1 MKICARVKKLR
12 EGGGDDGTFQPSLPV
27 YLTNFPLVAA
37 KILALRK
44 PQASI
49 AQTLICK
56 THLLC
61 RVLKKFGTTTL
72 SFKLKET
79 KKLRLSILLYYGFT
93 VSFDETLFVLVYLTK
108 F

>member
-12 EGGGDDGTFQPSLPV
+12 DWEGGDESFQPSLPV
-27 YLTNFPLVAA
+27 YLTNSPLVAA
-37 KILALRK
+37 KILALRN
-44 PQASI
+44 PRASI

-72 SFKLKET
+72 SFKLLET
-79 KKLRLSILLYYGFT
+79 KKLRLSILVYYGFT
-93 VSFDETLFVLVYLTK
+93 VSFD
-108 F
+108 